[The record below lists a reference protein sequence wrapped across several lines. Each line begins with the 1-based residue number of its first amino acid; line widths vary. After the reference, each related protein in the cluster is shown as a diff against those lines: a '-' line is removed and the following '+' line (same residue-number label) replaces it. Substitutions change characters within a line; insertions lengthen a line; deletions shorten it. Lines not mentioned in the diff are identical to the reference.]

1 MRLVCH
7 TDEVYSILLLLVQKI
22 LQEYRVAINN
32 LNLYQ
37 NFQKK
42 KIQKDK
48 TSNACCCKLFIEYI
62 SSAALEAKKN
72 T

>member
-42 KIQKDK
+42 KKFKKIKRLMHVVANCLLN
-48 TSNACCCKLFIEYI
+48 TSLQQH
-62 SSAALEAKKN
+62 
-72 T
+72 